1 MFCFFWYT
9 IDHSKINCRGK
20 ETKKTDQL
28 IITSPVNISDLIL
41 GKFFAALCLFL
52 LTVMVTVLQPMV
64 LSIFGEIPVPKKI
77 LGTYIGFVLL
87 GCSLIAIGLF
97 ISALANNQMVATV
110 VTYIVFF
117 LGVIFSDTIILTLP
131 KDRTS
136 SILLACLLAVFITM
150 LVYFTVRNMI
160 ITLITAIL
168 GMIALGMVYLL
179 NPLFYDGFMINFFGW
194 FSLLGRFKKNFQ
206 MGF

>member
-1 MFCFFWYT
+1 MIT
-9 IDHSKINCRGK
+9 AKLIAEEKK
-20 ETKKTDQL
+20 QKTDQL

-64 LSIFGEIPVPKKI
+64 LSIFGEIPVPKI

-110 VTYIVFF
+110 VTYIVF

-179 NPLFYDGFMINFFGW
+179 NPLFYDGFMINFFW
-194 FSLLGRFKKNFQ
+194 LVFSIGTI
-206 MGF
+206 